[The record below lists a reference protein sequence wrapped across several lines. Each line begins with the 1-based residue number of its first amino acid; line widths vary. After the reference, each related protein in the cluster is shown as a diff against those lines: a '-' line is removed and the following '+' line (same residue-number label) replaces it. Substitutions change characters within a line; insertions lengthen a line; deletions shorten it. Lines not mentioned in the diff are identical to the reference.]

1 VVGRV
6 APITARINR
15 VVKRIASFILA
26 PALQYVLFVKLGG
39 CFVLRRCL
47 SGFGV

>member
-15 VVKRIASFILA
+15 VVRRIVSFILA
-26 PALQYVLFVKLGG
+26 PVLQYVLFVSLDV
-39 CFVLRRCL
+39 VL
-47 SGFGV
+47 S